1 MDCLGEPIVITNV
14 FVRGR
19 FDNTKGQGIVIVEAG
34 IGVILPGAEECPQPL
49 VVEEVGNVFCLLGSP
64 GAQLVKNL
72 PAMQETLV

>member
-1 MDCLGEPIVITNV
+1 M
-14 FVRGR
+14 
-19 FDNTKGQGIVIVEAG
+19 IVEAG